1 MDRRAWWAT
10 IHRVTKSQTQLS
22 MHALAHTHQVCWG
35 KSEMEA
41 VGAASNS
48 GKSLFLGLGN
58 FTVNRK
64 KSNLRNCK
72 AVQFGEMLRSG
83 DTELAKSS

>member
-1 MDRRAWWAT
+1 MDGRAWWAT
-10 IHRVTKSQTQLS
+10 IHRVTKSRTRLS

-41 VGAASNS
+41 VGA
-48 GKSLFLGLGN
+48 GKSLLLGLGD
-58 FTVNRK
+58 FIENRK

-83 DTELAKSS
+83 DTELTKSS